1 MMEAH
6 RKPRL
11 RWGAQQRE
19 ALRRVDRKPRRARAT
34 PRGAGRPGRPGP
46 SWYGH
51 GDLAASL
58 VLVFPLLLLYEVG
71 VLFAGSVNGADVV
84 TRLLF
89 AALGRPAYLALHA
102 LIAAGFLLWLR
113 RGRRWATLR
122 LEVAAPLILEAALYA
137 LAIGAAIS
145 MVLDR
150 VLGLG
155 VSGGSV
161 IAALGAGVH
170 EELVFRLALLGGLV
184 ALFEGS
190 PHLAGRPR
198 AAVALAF
205 VVSSLA
211 FAAAHHLGAHGEPWT
226 AHAVLFRVLAGAAFG
241 AIFWF
246 RSLAHAVY
254 AHAIYDL
261 LVYWRA

>member
-1 MMEAH
+1 MT
-6 RKPRL
+6 
-11 RWGAQQRE
+11 
-19 ALRRVDRKPRRARAT
+19 AR
-34 PRGAGRPGRPGP
+34 P
-46 SWYGH
+46 WWGH

-58 VLVFPLLLLYEVG
+58 VLVFPLLLAYEVG

-102 LIAAGFLLWLR
+102 LIAIGFLLWIR
-113 RGRRWATLR
+113 RGRRWTTLR
-122 LEVAAPLILEAALYA
+122 LDVVAPVILEAALYA
-137 LAIGAAIS
+137 LTLGALIS
-145 MVLDR
+145 LILDR

-155 VSGGSV
+155 LSSASV
-161 IAALGAGVH
+161 IDALGAGVH

-184 ALFEGS
+184 ALAEGA
-190 PHLAGRPR
+190 PAPAR
-198 AAVALAF
+198 ARRRRLAVAGALVASSVAF
-205 VVSSLA
+205 SV
-211 FAAAHHLGAHGEPWT
+211 AHHVGAYGEPWT
-226 AHAVLFRVLAGAAFG
+226 AHAVAFRVLAGAAFG
-241 AIFWF
+241 LIFWY